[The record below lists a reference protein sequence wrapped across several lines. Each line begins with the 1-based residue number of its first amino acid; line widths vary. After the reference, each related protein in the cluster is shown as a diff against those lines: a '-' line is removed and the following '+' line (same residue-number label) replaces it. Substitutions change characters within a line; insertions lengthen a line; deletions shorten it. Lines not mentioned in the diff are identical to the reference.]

1 LRPLYL
7 TLLAIGILTGVCPA
21 GAVDLTGVAIGVSGG
36 WVSGNSAQTDP
47 GVPCSFFGTCPVAPP
62 VFIEPSDG
70 SYHMGG
76 GLFGGGLTYNFWQAG
91 PWVLGIAGDYSDA
104 NVSGSFSSCG
114 AGSPLP
120 HPCGT
125 ALQSLATVRGN
136 VGYNLVGSW
145 LVYATG
151 GYAGGNVHAWD
162 ALAGGSGTKF
172 LSGWSAGAGVQTLLT
187 PNLALKFEYL
197 HTDLG
202 SAGLFNVVPGVME
215 TVSFSGDIFRVGLDW
230 RFGYYA
236 PASAKQIYTK

>member
-1 LRPLYL
+1 VGGY
-7 TLLAIGILTGVCPA
+7 LAIRRKPIRGFPAVSLVRALSPHQSSSNRLT
-21 GAVDLTGVAIGVSGG
+21 
-36 WVSGNSAQTDP
+36 
-47 GVPCSFFGTCPVAPP
+47 APTIWAEA
-62 VFIEPSDG
+62 F
-70 SYHMGG
+70 
-76 GLFGGGLTYNFWQAG
+76 FGGGLTYNFWQAG

>member
-7 TLLAIGILTGVCPA
+7 TLLAIGILTGLGPA
-21 GAVDLTGVAIGVSGG
+21 GAVDLTGVSIGVSGG
-36 WVSGNSAQTDP
+36 WGTGNSTQSDA
-47 GVPCSFFGTCPVAPP
+47 GVPCSFLGTCPVPI
-62 VFIEPSDG
+62 VEEPLDG
-70 SYHMGG
+70 SYRMSGS
-76 GLFGGGLTYNFWQAG
+76 LFGGGLTYNFWQGG
-91 PWVLGIAGDYSDA
+91 PWVLGVAGDYSGA
-104 NVSGSFSSCG
+104 NVNGGSGGCG

-120 HPCGT
+120 HSCGT
-125 ALQSLATVRGN
+125 TLRSLATVRGN

-145 LVYATG
+145 LAYATG
-151 GYAGGNVHAWD
+151 GYAGGNLHAWD

-197 HTDLG
+197 HSDLG

-236 PASAKQIYTK
+236 PAYAKPVYTK